1 MDSFAR
7 IVPFHERNY
16 EMVPV
21 EKIRVINSRNREK
34 DQFDMNVQ
42 SIDQVG
48 LLKPIRV
55 NSRFVSKTG
64 FYELICGEGR
74 LIAHQQLGVKE
85 IKAEVVSVSRKEA
98 YLQSLIENIARTK
111 PGTMDFARELKRLH
125 EEGWTFKQ
133 IAQVACKSENY
144 VRDYIRLVDQG
155 EERLIQGVE
164 TGIFPIQF
172 AMNVAS
178 SEDSQM
184 QHILMDAF
192 DQQLITTRDFAQARK
207 ILSRRAMASADKKV
221 PKQYT
226 VSQLK
231 HDIATAA
238 KHKTSFVREAKT
250 KENRFLTLL
259 NSLNHLWRDP
269 SLRKLLVEEKLQ
281 QRPALAGDF
290 TYEQEENAS
299 ASKQ

>member
-1 MDSFAR
+1 
-7 IVPFHERNY
+7 
-16 EMVPV
+16 
-21 EKIRVINSRNREK
+21 
-34 DQFDMNVQ
+34 
-42 SIDQVG
+42 
-48 LLKPIRV
+48 
-55 NSRFVSKTG
+55 
-64 FYELICGEGR
+64 
-74 LIAHQQLGVKE
+74 
-85 IKAEVVSVSRKEA
+85 
-98 YLQSLIENIARTK
+98 
-111 PGTMDFARELKRLH
+111 MDFARELKRLH

-221 PKQYT
+221 LP
-226 VSQLK
+226 
-231 HDIATAA
+231 
-238 KHKTSFVREAKT
+238 
-250 KENRFLTLL
+250 
-259 NSLNHLWRDP
+259 
-269 SLRKLLVEEKLQ
+269 
-281 QRPALAGDF
+281 G
-290 TYEQEENAS
+290 
-299 ASKQ
+299 

>member
-1 MDSFAR
+1 
-7 IVPFHERNY
+7 
-16 EMVPV
+16 
-21 EKIRVINSRNREK
+21 
-34 DQFDMNVQ
+34 
-42 SIDQVG
+42 
-48 LLKPIRV
+48 
-55 NSRFVSKTG
+55 
-64 FYELICGEGR
+64 

-178 SEDSQM
+178 SDDSQM

-192 DQQLITTRDFAQARK
+192 DQQLITTGPQDP
-207 ILSRRAMASADKKV
+207 V
-221 PKQYT
+221 TPG
-226 VSQLK
+226 
-231 HDIATAA
+231 HG
-238 KHKTSFVREAKT
+238 VR
-250 KENRFLTLL
+250 
-259 NSLNHLWRDP
+259 
-269 SLRKLLVEEKLQ
+269 
-281 QRPALAGDF
+281 G
-290 TYEQEENAS
+290 
-299 ASKQ
+299 

>member
-1 MDSFAR
+1 MDAFAP
-7 IVPFHERNY
+7 IVPFHQRDY
-16 EMVPV
+16 QLVPI
-21 EKIRVINSRNREK
+21 EKVKVINSRNREK
-34 DQFDMNVQ
+34 DQFEMNVQ

-74 LIAHQQLGVKE
+74 LIAHQQLGAKE

-111 PGTMDFARELKRLH
+111 PGTMDFARELKRLYD
-125 EEGWTFKQ
+125 EGWNYKQ
-133 IAQVACKSENY
+133 IAQVACKSDSY
-144 VRDYIRLVDQG
+144 VREYIRLVEQG
-155 EERLIQGVE
+155 EDRLIHGVE
-164 TGIFPIQF
+164 TGVFPIQF
-172 AMNVAS
+172 AMSVAS
-178 SEDSQM
+178 SDDSQM
-184 QHILMDAF
+184 QNILMDAF
-192 DQQLITTRDFAQARK
+192 DQQLITTKDFAQARK
-207 ILSRRAMASADKKV
+207 ILSRRALASADKKV
-221 PKQYT
+221 PQQYT

-231 HDIATAA
+231 QDIATAA
-238 KHKTSFVREAKT
+238 KHKTSYVREAKT

-269 SLRKLLVEEKLQ
+269 DLRKLLAEEKLQ

-290 TYEQEENAS
+290 TYEQEESAS
-299 ASKQ
+299 ASKS

>member
-1 MDSFAR
+1 MDAFAP
-7 IVPFHERNY
+7 IVPFHERDY
-16 EMVPV
+16 QLVPI
-21 EKIRVINSRNREK
+21 EKVKVINSRIREK

-74 LIAHQQLGVKE
+74 LIAHQQLGAKE

-111 PGTMDFARELKRLH
+111 PGTMDFARELKRLYD
-125 EEGWTFKQ
+125 EGWNYKQ
-133 IAQVACKSENY
+133 IAQVACKSDSY
-144 VRDYIRLVDQG
+144 VREYIRLVEQG
-155 EERLIQGVE
+155 EDRLIHGVE
-164 TGIFPIQF
+164 AGVFPIQF
-172 AMNVAS
+172 AMSVAS
-178 SEDSQM
+178 SDDSQM
-184 QHILMDAF
+184 QNILMDAF
-192 DQQLITTRDFAQARK
+192 DQQLITTKDFAQARK
-207 ILSRRAMASADKKV
+207 ILSRRALASADKKV
-221 PKQYT
+221 PQQYT

-231 HDIATAA
+231 QDIATAA
-238 KHKTSFVREAKT
+238 KHKTSYVREAKT

-269 SLRKLLVEEKLQ
+269 DLRKLLAEEKLQ

-290 TYEQEENAS
+290 TYEQEESAS
-299 ASKQ
+299 ASKS